1 MASRRVRITFPEV
14 LVDRPLIYNLGQKFK
29 IATSI
34 RRADIRAK
42 SGWVV
47 LELQGDEEEIEKG
60 VQWAISNGVR
70 VDPIVGD
77 VIEG

>member
-1 MASRRVRITFPEV
+1 MASRRVKITFPEV

-29 IATSI
+29 IMTSI
-34 RRADIRAK
+34 RRADIRAN
-42 SGWVV
+42 SGWVI

-60 VQWAISNGVR
+60 VQWAISSGVR

>member
-1 MASRRVRITFPEV
+1 MASRRVKITFPEV
-14 LVDRPLIYNLGQKFK
+14 LVDRPLIYNLSQKFK

-34 RRADIRAK
+34 RRADIRAD

>member
-34 RRADIRAK
+34 RRADIRAN

>member
-1 MASRRVRITFPEV
+1 MASRRVKITFPEV
-14 LVDRPLIYNLGQKFK
+14 LVDRPLIYNLSHKFK

-34 RRADIRAK
+34 RRADIRAD